1 MESVLVW
8 VFRILLGVIIT
19 GAGLGKALDIRGFV
33 DIMQTYRMTFLPEW
47 SYLPS
52 ALALTGFELVLG
64 VWILGGWKLAMAAL
78 LSVLMHIGYFGLMM
92 TSLLRGLKLENCGC
106 FGVFLARPLTW
117 QSPVEDL
124 VLVGVSCGLYIL
136 TR

>member
-1 MESVLVW
+1 MELVLVW
-8 VFRILLGVIIT
+8 VFRILLGVIIA

-33 DIMQTYRMTFLPEW
+33 DIMKTYRVTFLPEW
-47 SYLPS
+47 SYVPS

-64 VWILGGWKLAMAAL
+64 VWILTGWQLAMAAL
-78 LSVLMHIGYFGLMM
+78 LSVLTHIGYFGLMT
-92 TSLLRGLKLENCGC
+92 TSLLRGLKLTNCGC

-117 QSPVEDL
+117 LSPVKDL
-124 VLVGVSCGLYIL
+124 VLVGVSYGLYRL